1 MSALRQLIN
10 LWWTPQTT
18 AEQWSL
24 SLTGAQEPWLK
35 VTVMVLALLALFF
48 SWNSLRGVPS
58 LRHRVQIF
66 SLRLV
71 AITAIVLMILEPQL
85 EMEEMA
91 RIKNTVAILID
102 HSRSMSLKDKGES
115 RLETVRKFLSGNADF
130 LRSLGEDFE
139 VNYFTFSDR
148 LEEAGKEVMEGAVSP
163 GGVATDFTAVLREL
177 KRRYP
182 ASGGRPTSAFLLF
195 SDGADTSSLPK
206 ADKLEELEVMAR
218 NLPAPL
224 YTFCPTPGP
233 YKDIAITGISYDNF
247 AFVRNP
253 WRLEVKVKVR
263 GYEELTLPV
272 LLKEGENILLSR
284 ALKLQKGV
292 EEYTVSM
299 EATPHTI
306 GDYLYTVTIPPLSD
320 ELVRENNTVRLM
332 VQVIRDKIRVLH
344 LCGRPSWDEI
354 FLRRILKRDPSID
367 LISFFILRTPGDMV
381 EASGRELSLI
391 PFPVEELFTRALEG
405 FDLVIFQNF
414 DYRPYDAT
422 MSRFNY
428 YMANVERYVR
438 QDGGGFLMIGGD
450 LSFSH
455 GGYDGTP
462 VEDILPVE
470 LNEGLDTIDVSN
482 FRPQLTPQGLNHPI
496 TSLDYDPERN
506 RKLWE
511 DMPEIKGYN
520 RVKALKRGAV
530 ALSVHPGG
538 GLSAP
543 LLAIREVVASTPP
556 PPRVDSRAGLGR
568 EGAGQKGRVMALLTD
583 DSWRWNFLSIAGGGS
598 NRNYIKF
605 WRNAVRWLIK
615 DPELNL
621 VRITTD
627 KKEYLPEEEVY
638 IKAEVL
644 GKDYKPLPG
653 ARVDLTI
660 VNSES
665 GEKVLEK
672 TLESNE
678 AGHAY
683 LDFKPQEGY
692 YYIVVG
698 ATLAVAQNVDV
709 GATARVAPTTNNRA
723 GVTPAPTDGG
733 GEGAVEG
740 MGEASTLFGVKPA
753 LEEFREPWIEESFL
767 ERIATASGGRH
778 FRLPVAELEK
788 TLSLKNP
795 VVMKPIGKRTLPLWD
810 NWLFFCIILG
820 ALSLEWWLRKERGIR

>member
-1 MSALRQLIN
+1 
-10 LWWTPQTT
+10 
-18 AEQWSL
+18 
-24 SLTGAQEPWLK
+24 
-35 VTVMVLALLALFF
+35 
-48 SWNSLRGVPS
+48 
-58 LRHRVQIF
+58 
-66 SLRLV
+66 
-71 AITAIVLMILEPQL
+71 
-85 EMEEMA
+85 
-91 RIKNTVAILID
+91 
-102 HSRSMSLKDKGES
+102 
-115 RLETVRKFLSGNADF
+115 
-130 LRSLGEDFE
+130 
-139 VNYFTFSDR
+139 
-148 LEEAGKEVMEGAVSP
+148 
-163 GGVATDFTAVLREL
+163 
-177 KRRYP
+177 
-182 ASGGRPTSAFLLF
+182 
-195 SDGADTSSLPK
+195 
-206 ADKLEELEVMAR
+206 
-218 NLPAPL
+218 
-224 YTFCPTPGP
+224 
-233 YKDIAITGISYDNF
+233 
-247 AFVRNP
+247 
-253 WRLEVKVKVR
+253 
-263 GYEELTLPV
+263 
-272 LLKEGENILLSR
+272 
-284 ALKLQKGV
+284 
-292 EEYTVSM
+292 
-299 EATPHTI
+299 
-306 GDYLYTVTIPPLSD
+306 LYTVTIPPLSD

-428 YMANVERYVR
+428 YLANVERYVR
-438 QDGGGFLMIGGD
+438 QDGGGFLMVGGD

-470 LNEGLDTIDVSN
+470 LNEGLDAIDVSN
-482 FRPQLTPQGLNHPI
+482 FRPQLTPQGLTHPI

-530 ALSVHPGG
+530 ALSVYPGG
-538 GLSAP
+538 GLPAP
-543 LLAIREVVASTPP
+543 ILAVQEVVASTPSP
-556 PPRVDSRAGLGR
+556 PKPALRPS

-638 IKAEVL
+638 IKVEVQ

-660 VNSES
+660 VSSAN

-678 AGHAY
+678 AGHVY

-692 YYIVVG
+692 YYVK
-698 ATLAVAQNVDV
+698 AKANY
-709 GATARVAPTTNNRA
+709 
-723 GVTPAPTDGG
+723 GG
-733 GEGAVEG
+733 GEESAGG
-740 MGEASTLFGVKPA
+740 LGEAGTLFGVKPA
-753 LEEFREPWIEESFL
+753 LEEFKEPWVEESYM

-778 FRLPVAELEK
+778 FRLPVTELEK

-795 VVMKPIGKRTLPLWD
+795 VVMKPVGKRTLPLWD
-810 NWLFFCIILG
+810 NWLFFCVVLG
-820 ALSLEWWLRKERGIR
+820 ALSAEWWLRKGARS

>member
-1 MSALRQLIN
+1 MLTLKQIIN
-10 LWWTPQTT
+10 LLWTPQ
-18 AEQWSL
+18 AASESASDVSL

-35 VTVMVLALLALFF
+35 VMVMVLALLALFF

-58 LRHRVQIF
+58 LRHRLQIF

-71 AITAIVLMILEPQL
+71 AVTAIVLMILEPQL

-115 RLETVRKFLSGNADF
+115 RLETIRKFLSGNTDF

-148 LEEAGKEVMEGAVSP
+148 LEEAGKEVIGGTVSP

-182 ASGGRPTSAFLLF
+182 APGGRPTSAFLLF

-224 YTFCPTPGP
+224 YTFCPTPGQ

-299 EATPHTI
+299 EATPHAI

-332 VQVIRDKIRVLH
+332 VQTIRDKIRVLH

-354 FLRRILKRDPSID
+354 FLRRILKRDPSVD

-422 MSRFNY
+422 MSRFSY
-428 YMANVERYVR
+428 YLANVERYVR

-470 LNEGLDTIDVSN
+470 LNEGLDAIDVSN
-482 FRPQLTPQGLNHPI
+482 FKPQLTPQGLTHPI

-538 GLSAP
+538 GLPAP
-543 LLAIREVVASTPP
+543 ILAIREVVASSPP
-556 PPRVDSRAGLGR
+556 PTRPALGR
-568 EGAGQKGRVMALLTD
+568 SEGAGQKGRVMALLTD

-638 IKAEVL
+638 IKVEVL

-660 VNSES
+660 VSSEN

-692 YYIVVG
+692 YYIK
-698 ATLAVAQNVDV
+698 AKANY
-709 GATARVAPTTNNRA
+709 
-723 GVTPAPTDGG
+723 GG
-733 GEGAVEG
+733 GEGSVEG
-740 MGEASTLFGVKPA
+740 LSEASTLFGVKPA

-778 FRLPVAELEK
+778 LRLPVAELEK

-810 NWLFFCIILG
+810 NWLFFCIVLG
-820 ALSLEWWLRKERGIR
+820 ALSLEWWLRKGMGIR

>member
-1 MSALRQLIN
+1 MLTLKQIIN
-10 LWWTPQTT
+10 LLWTPQ
-18 AEQWSL
+18 AASESASGISL

-35 VTVMVLALLALFF
+35 VLVMVLALLALFF

-58 LRHRVQIF
+58 LRHRLQIF

-71 AITAIVLMILEPQL
+71 AVTAIVLMILEPQL

-91 RIKNTVAILID
+91 RIKNAVAILID
-102 HSRSMSLKDKGES
+102 HSRSMSLQDKGES

-148 LEEAGKEVMEGAVSP
+148 LEEVGKEVIGGTVSP

-195 SDGADTSSLPK
+195 SDGADTSPLPRK
-206 ADKLEELEVMAR
+206 DRLEELEVMAR

-247 AFVRNP
+247 SFVRNP

-299 EATPHTI
+299 EATPHAI

-422 MSRFNY
+422 MSRFSY
-428 YMANVERYVR
+428 YLANVERYVR
-438 QDGGGFLMIGGD
+438 QDGGGFLMVGGD

-470 LNEGLDTIDVSN
+470 LNEGLDAIDVSN
-482 FRPQLTPQGLNHPI
+482 FRPQLTPQGLTHPI

-538 GLSAP
+538 GIPAP
-543 LLAIREVVASTPP
+543 ILAVREVVASTPSLP
-556 PPRVDSRAGLGR
+556 K
-568 EGAGQKGRVMALLTD
+568 AGQKGRVMALLTD

-638 IKAEVL
+638 IKVEVL

-660 VNSES
+660 VSSEN

-678 AGHAY
+678 SGHAY

-692 YYIVVG
+692 YYIKTK
-698 ATLAVAQNVDV
+698 ANY
-709 GATARVAPTTNNRA
+709 
-723 GVTPAPTDGG
+723 GG
-733 GEGAVEG
+733 GEGAVEELS
-740 MGEASTLFGVKPA
+740 EASTLFGVKPA

-767 ERIATASGGRH
+767 ERIAAASGGRH
-778 FRLPVAELEK
+778 LRLPVAELEK

-810 NWLFFCIILG
+810 NWLSFCIVLG
-820 ALSLEWWLRKERGIR
+820 ALSMEWWLRKGRGIR

>member
-18 AEQWSL
+18 SEQWSL

-35 VTVMVLALLALFF
+35 VLVVVLALLTLFF

-58 LRHRVQIF
+58 LRHRLQIF

-71 AITAIVLMILEPQL
+71 AVTAIVLMILEPQL

-115 RLETVRKFLSGNADF
+115 RLETIRKFLSENADF

-139 VNYFTFSDR
+139 VNYFSFSDR
-148 LEEAGKEVMEGAVSP
+148 LEEAGKEVIEGTVSP
-163 GGVATDFTAVLREL
+163 GGVATDFTAVLGEL

-224 YTFCPTPGP
+224 YTFCPTPGQ

-263 GYEELTLPV
+263 GYEGLTLPV

-299 EATPHTI
+299 EATPHAI

-422 MSRFNY
+422 MSRFSY
-428 YMANVERYVR
+428 YLANVERYVR

-470 LNEGLDTIDVSN
+470 LNEGLDAIDVSN
-482 FRPQLTPQGLNHPI
+482 FRPQLTPQGLTHPI

-538 GLSAP
+538 GLPASI
-543 LLAIREVVASTPP
+543 LAVQEVVAPVPP
-556 PPRVDSRAGLGR
+556 SPRADSR
-568 EGAGQKGRVMALLTD
+568 QKGRVMALLTD

-638 IKAEVL
+638 IKVEVQ

-660 VNSES
+660 VSSAN

-678 AGHAY
+678 AGHVY

-692 YYIVVG
+692 YYVK
-698 ATLAVAQNVDV
+698 AKANY
-709 GATARVAPTTNNRA
+709 
-723 GVTPAPTDGG
+723 GG
-733 GEGAVEG
+733 GEESAGG
-740 MGEASTLFGVKPA
+740 LGEAGTLFGVKPA

-767 ERIATASGGRH
+767 ERIATA
-778 FRLPVAELEK
+778 
-788 TLSLKNP
+788 
-795 VVMKPIGKRTLPLWD
+795 
-810 NWLFFCIILG
+810 
-820 ALSLEWWLRKERGIR
+820 